1 MNLIYTFL
9 DNKID
14 LYNDYVN
21 SIEVLNNNYFY
32 RLTNLIYKYSNDQE
46 VEELYFTENNE
57 ELKLNKK
64 IRIITNYYDFDFN
77 NKKYINE
84 LIKNI
89 SNNTDDNI
97 LLKLNNN
104 YNKLY
109 KVLSSLINSV
119 DLNFKVD
126 IYDEFSINEIL
137 NNFNLSIP
145 SKDNLLDN
153 LILLIDIE
161 KQFNINKILVFINLK
176 DYLSREEIIEFEKY
190 CIYNNVYVIL
200 FDNSKYKNNSYEK
213 KFIIDNDLS
222 EVIL

>member
-21 SIEVLNNNYFY
+21 SIEILNNNYFY
-32 RLTNLIYKYSNDQE
+32 RLTNLVYKYSNNQE
-46 VEELYFTENNE
+46 TEEFYFTENNE
-57 ELKLNKK
+57 EIKLNKK

-161 KQFNINKILVFINLK
+161 KQFNINKVLVFINLK

>member
-161 KQFNINKILVFINLK
+161 KQFNINKVLVFINLK

-213 KFIIDNDLS
+213 KFLIDNDLS

>member
-21 SIEVLNNNYFY
+21 SIEILNNNYFY
-32 RLTNLIYKYSNDQE
+32 RLTNLVYKYSNNQE
-46 VEELYFTENNE
+46 TEEFYFTENNE

-77 NKKYINE
+77 SKKYINE

-126 IYDEFSINEIL
+126 INDEFSINEIL

-161 KQFNINKILVFINLK
+161 KQFNINKVLVFINLK

-213 KFIIDNDLS
+213 KFLIDNDLS

>member
-21 SIEVLNNNYFY
+21 SIEILNNNYFY
-32 RLTNLIYKYSNDQE
+32 RLTNLVYKYSNNQE
-46 VEELYFTENNE
+46 TEEFYFTENNE
-57 ELKLNKK
+57 EIKLNKK

-161 KQFNINKILVFINLK
+161 KQFNINKVLVFIKLK

>member
-21 SIEVLNNNYFY
+21 SIEILNNNYFY

-57 ELKLNKK
+57 EIKLDKK

>member
-32 RLTNLIYKYSNDQE
+32 RLTNLVYKYSNDQE

-213 KFIIDNDLS
+213 KFLIDNDLS

>member
-32 RLTNLIYKYSNDQE
+32 RLTNLVYKYSNDQE

-161 KQFNINKILVFINLK
+161 KQFNINKVLVFINLK

-213 KFIIDNDLS
+213 KFLIDNDLS

>member
-21 SIEVLNNNYFY
+21 SIEILNNNYFY
-32 RLTNLIYKYSNDQE
+32 RLTNLIYKYSNNQE
-46 VEELYFTENNE
+46 TEEFYFTENNE

-126 IYDEFSINEIL
+126 INDEFSINEIL

-161 KQFNINKILVFINLK
+161 KQFNINKVLVFINLK
-176 DYLSREEIIEFEKY
+176 DYLSREDIIEFEKY
-190 CIYNNVYVIL
+190 CIYNNMYVIL

>member
-126 IYDEFSINEIL
+126 INDEFSINEIL

-161 KQFNINKILVFINLK
+161 KQFNINKVLVFINLK

>member
-126 IYDEFSINEIL
+126 INDEFSINEIL

-213 KFIIDNDLS
+213 KFLIDNDLS

>member
-21 SIEVLNNNYFY
+21 SIEILNNNYFY
-32 RLTNLIYKYSNDQE
+32 RLTNLVYKYSNNQE
-46 VEELYFTENNE
+46 TEEFYFTENNE

-126 IYDEFSINEIL
+126 INDEFSINEIL

-161 KQFNINKILVFINLK
+161 KQFNINKVLVFINLK

-213 KFIIDNDLS
+213 KFLIDNDLS

>member
-57 ELKLNKK
+57 EIKLNKK

-126 IYDEFSINEIL
+126 INDEFSINEIL

-161 KQFNINKILVFINLK
+161 KQFNINKVLVFINLK

-213 KFIIDNDLS
+213 KFLIDNDLS

>member
-89 SNNTDDNI
+89 SNNTDD
-97 LLKLNNN
+97 
-104 YNKLY
+104 
-109 KVLSSLINSV
+109 
-119 DLNFKVD
+119 
-126 IYDEFSINEIL
+126 
-137 NNFNLSIP
+137 
-145 SKDNLLDN
+145 
-153 LILLIDIE
+153 
-161 KQFNINKILVFINLK
+161 
-176 DYLSREEIIEFEKY
+176 
-190 CIYNNVYVIL
+190 
-200 FDNSKYKNNSYEK
+200 
-213 KFIIDNDLS
+213 
-222 EVIL
+222 

>member
-21 SIEVLNNNYFY
+21 SIEILNNNYFY
-32 RLTNLIYKYSNDQE
+32 RLTNLVYKYSNNQE
-46 VEELYFTENNE
+46 TEEFYFTENNE
-57 ELKLNKK
+57 EIKLNKK

-126 IYDEFSINEIL
+126 INDEFSINEIL

-213 KFIIDNDLS
+213 KFLIDNDLS

>member
-126 IYDEFSINEIL
+126 INDEFSINEIL

>member
-21 SIEVLNNNYFY
+21 SIEILNNNYFY
-32 RLTNLIYKYSNDQE
+32 RLTNLVYKYSNNQE
-46 VEELYFTENNE
+46 TEEFYFTENNE
-57 ELKLNKK
+57 EIKLNKK

-126 IYDEFSINEIL
+126 INDEFSINEIL

-176 DYLSREEIIEFEKY
+176 DYLSREDIIEFEKY
-190 CIYNNVYVIL
+190 CIYNNMYVIL

>member
-21 SIEVLNNNYFY
+21 SIEILNNNYFY
-32 RLTNLIYKYSNDQE
+32 RLTNLVYKYSNNQE
-46 VEELYFTENNE
+46 TEEFYFTENNE
-57 ELKLNKK
+57 EIKLNKK

-126 IYDEFSINEIL
+126 INDEFSINEIL

-161 KQFNINKILVFINLK
+161 KQFNINKVLVFINLK
-176 DYLSREEIIEFEKY
+176 DYLSREDIIEFEKY
-190 CIYNNVYVIL
+190 CIYNNMYVIL

-213 KFIIDNDLS
+213 KFIIDKDLS

>member
-57 ELKLNKK
+57 EIKLNKK

-126 IYDEFSINEIL
+126 INDEFSINEIL

-161 KQFNINKILVFINLK
+161 KQFNINKVLVFINLK
-176 DYLSREEIIEFEKY
+176 DYLSREDIIEFEKY
-190 CIYNNVYVIL
+190 CIYNNMYVIL

-213 KFIIDNDLS
+213 KFIIDKDLS

>member
-21 SIEVLNNNYFY
+21 SIEILNNNYFY
-32 RLTNLIYKYSNDQE
+32 RLTNLVYKYSNNQE
-46 VEELYFTENNE
+46 TEEFYFTENNE
-57 ELKLNKK
+57 EIKLNKK

>member
-21 SIEVLNNNYFY
+21 SIEILNNNYFY
-32 RLTNLIYKYSNDQE
+32 RLTNLVYKYSNNQE
-46 VEELYFTENNE
+46 TEEFYFTENNE
-57 ELKLNKK
+57 EIKLNKK

-126 IYDEFSINEIL
+126 INDEFSINEIL

>member
-32 RLTNLIYKYSNDQE
+32 RLTNLVYKYSNDQE

-126 IYDEFSINEIL
+126 INDEFSINEIL

-213 KFIIDNDLS
+213 KFLIDNDLS

>member
-21 SIEVLNNNYFY
+21 SIEILNNNYFY
-32 RLTNLIYKYSNDQE
+32 RLTNLVYKYSNNQE
-46 VEELYFTENNE
+46 TEELYFTENNE

-126 IYDEFSINEIL
+126 INDEFSINEIL

-161 KQFNINKILVFINLK
+161 KQFNINKVLVFINLK

-213 KFIIDNDLS
+213 KFLIDNDLS

>member
-21 SIEVLNNNYFY
+21 SIEILNNNYFY
-32 RLTNLIYKYSNDQE
+32 RLTNLVYKYSNNQE
-46 VEELYFTENNE
+46 TEEFYFTENNE
-57 ELKLNKK
+57 EIKLNKK

-213 KFIIDNDLS
+213 KFLIDNDLS

>member
-21 SIEVLNNNYFY
+21 SIEILNNNYFY
-32 RLTNLIYKYSNDQE
+32 RLTNLVYKYSNNQE
-46 VEELYFTENNE
+46 TEEFYFTENNE
-57 ELKLNKK
+57 EIKLNKK

-126 IYDEFSINEIL
+126 NNDEFSINEIL

-176 DYLSREEIIEFEKY
+176 DYLSREDIIEFEKY

>member
-32 RLTNLIYKYSNDQE
+32 RLTNLVYKYSNDQE

-126 IYDEFSINEIL
+126 INDEFSINEIL

-161 KQFNINKILVFINLK
+161 KQFNINKVLVFINLK

-213 KFIIDNDLS
+213 KFLIDNDLS

>member
-21 SIEVLNNNYFY
+21 SIEILNNNYFY
-32 RLTNLIYKYSNDQE
+32 RLTNLVYKYSNNQE
-46 VEELYFTENNE
+46 TEEFYFTENNE
-57 ELKLNKK
+57 EIKLNKK

-161 KQFNINKILVFINLK
+161 KQFNINKVLVFINLK

-213 KFIIDNDLS
+213 KFLIDNDLS

>member
-126 IYDEFSINEIL
+126 INDEFSINEIL

-161 KQFNINKILVFINLK
+161 KQFNINKVLVFINLK

-213 KFIIDNDLS
+213 KFLIDNDLS

>member
-21 SIEVLNNNYFY
+21 SIEILNNNYFY
-32 RLTNLIYKYSNDQE
+32 RLTNLVYKYSNNQE
-46 VEELYFTENNE
+46 TEEFYFTENNE
-57 ELKLNKK
+57 EIKLNKK

-126 IYDEFSINEIL
+126 INDEFSINEIL

-161 KQFNINKILVFINLK
+161 KQFNINKVLVFLNLK
-176 DYLSREEIIEFEKY
+176 DYLSREDIIEFEKY
-190 CIYNNVYVIL
+190 CIYNNMYVIL

-213 KFIIDNDLS
+213 KFLIDNDLS

>member
-77 NKKYINE
+77 SKKYINE

-126 IYDEFSINEIL
+126 INDEFSINEIL

-161 KQFNINKILVFINLK
+161 KQFNINKVLVFINLK

-213 KFIIDNDLS
+213 KFLIDNDLS